1 MEAASL
7 GIKAMLTV
15 LMEEQDVSVA
25 LLKFTRQ
32 LEMDCAEKNDIFLF
46 VFGLRAFFC
55 WDRIGDL
62 INVPEKVKFVRDQ
75 WIKQNDESYTKW
87 LLSAHDNNNMITWSK
102 WTFQAKNSIL
112 SESLSMKSSV
122 V

>member
-1 MEAASL
+1 MEAATL
-7 GIKAMLTV
+7 GIKRMLSV
-15 LMEEQDVSVA
+15 LTEEHDVSVA

-32 LEMDCAEKNDIFLF
+32 LEDDCAEKNDIFLF

-75 WIKQNDESYTKW
+75 WIKHNDESYTKW

-112 SESLSMKSSV
+112 SESLSRKSSV